1 MVNKTALITL
11 REIVLAER
19 LIMTSSFVIPSLIF
33 DLILSFSSGGGTMY
47 SSFSSF
53 LLSFPR
59 FLAQSSVLLGES
71 SD

>member
-1 MVNKTALITL
+1 MVNITDLITL

-47 SSFSSF
+47 SSF